1 MVPVCVLKLLFLAEA
16 RRSRHVE
23 VWFSHPRLGNSRF
36 DMTTEY
42 ERQRLL
48 NISKNKELLNGL
60 VLPRSKE
67 DGRLTAT
74 PSSRPTKR
82 QKLEPPPATR
92 VSARLSTQP
101 KPSYKEDNTPLST
114 VSSSLKIA
122 KAPAPRK
129 PSTLSEEEAQ
139 EMIQRWIWE
148 ATAPLPTR
156 SENGTLH
163 FPDHLDVTSPFY
175 CSGTNLSSL
184 PI

>member
-1 MVPVCVLKLLFLAEA
+1 METVSVPVLCFEVTSFGRRKVIPA
-16 RRSRHVE
+16 RGRFGFQTRD
-23 VWFSHPRLGNSRF
+23 LGNSRF

-48 NISKNKELLNGL
+48 NISKNKELLDDL
-60 VLPRSKE
+60 ALARPKE
-67 DGRLTAT
+67 DGRFAAT

-82 QKLEPPPATR
+82 QKLEPLPATR

-101 KPSYKEDNTPLST
+101 KPSYTEDNTPLTT
-114 VSSSLKIA
+114 VAGSGGTA

-129 PSTLSEEEAQ
+129 PSALSEKEVQ
-139 EMIQRWIWE
+139 EMIQGWTWE

-163 FPDHLDVTSPFY
+163 FPDHLDVTSPFLLFR
-175 CSGTNLSSL
+175 N
-184 PI
+184 